1 MASAGTAE
9 IATRS
14 CAKSLDGKLCL
25 QLESNSDCI
34 DVLRSMVTVMTARAA
49 MSDLRSNR
57 VAIAVDELF
66 ANIATHAY
74 GGDPGK
80 VEFETAIY
88 SENEDQM
95 LVFDFRDYAPV
106 CWHGDID
113 KITSQP
119 LDVEHLCPGGL
130 GLRLI
135 HSVADCCEHNVLEN
149 GNHWR
154 LIFNI
159 GDGENDECSA

>member
-1 MASAGTAE
+1 MATAGLQDISVNACE
-9 IATRS
+9 N
-14 CAKSLDGKLCL
+14 SLDGKLCL

-34 DVLRSMVTVMTARAA
+34 DVLRSMVTVMTARAE
-49 MSDLRSNR
+49 MSDVRSNR

-66 ANIATHAY
+66 ANIAAHAY

-80 VEFETAIY
+80 VEFETSICR
-88 SENEDQM
+88 EDEDQM

-106 CWHGDID
+106 CWSGDID

-119 LDVEHLCPGGL
+119 LDIEHLCPGGL

-159 GDGENDECSA
+159 SDGEKDECSA